1 MLATSLPFSRR
12 SQAARVMSRTARV
25 RVQAEP
31 FDLAQEHAALRLGSD
46 GKPMLQ
52 IGAIATFLGT
62 VRDLNL
68 GDAVSSL
75 TLEHYPG
82 MTEATIEKILLEAE
96 TRWPILA
103 LRVVHRV
110 GTLAPGDDIVWVGA
124 ASAHREAALASVAFI
139 MDFLK
144 TQAPFWKREA
154 QPTGQARWLDAR
166 ASDDAAASRWQQP

>member
-1 MLATSLPFSRR
+1 M
-12 SQAARVMSRTARV
+12 VARV

-31 FDLAQEHAALRLGSD
+31 FDLGQEHAALRCGPDGS
-46 GKPMLQ
+46 PMRQ

-82 MTEATIEKILLEAE
+82 MTEATIEKILVEAE
-96 TRWPILA
+96 ARWPILSM
-103 LRVVHRV
+103 RVVHRI
-110 GTLAPGDDIVWVGA
+110 GTLAPGEDIVWVGA
-124 ASAHREAALASVAFI
+124 SSAHREAALAAVAFV

-144 TQAPFWKREA
+144 TQAPFWKRES
-154 QPTGQARWLDAR
+154 QPSGEARWLDAR
-166 ASDDAAASRWQQP
+166 SSDHEAADRWRSDRP